1 MRTFSAKSV
10 VVVAALAG
18 ASVSGWAK
26 VSTQQGG
33 QQDMLLATAQ
43 IGMQRAVVGDDHPGL
58 QTAAFYPAP
67 AALGRPQ
74 ADSVATATA
83 VQEPAPGQEK
93 ANMGMMIL
101 VGLGMVGTL
110 IFKSKR
116 S

>member
-43 IGMQRAVVGDDHPGL
+43 IGMQQAVASAPPGL
-58 QTAAFYPAP
+58 QTAAFYQAP

>member
-33 QQDMLLATAQ
+33 QQDMLSAQ
-43 IGMQRAVVGDDHPGL
+43 AQTGMQRAVVSDHPGL
-58 QTAAFYPAP
+58 QTAAFYPSP
-67 AALGRPQ
+67 ATLGRPQ

-110 IFKSKR
+110 IVKSNR

>member
-1 MRTFSAKSV
+1 MRTFGAKSV

-26 VSTQQGG
+26 VSVQPGDSQ
-33 QQDMLLATAQ
+33 
-43 IGMQRAVVGDDHPGL
+43 GMQVAQVQTGMLRAVASDFANP
-58 QTAAFYPAP
+58 QPAAFYVTPVALVPAKTD
-67 AALGRPQ
+67 G
-74 ADSVATATA
+74 VATATA
-83 VQEPAPGQEK
+83 VREPAPAQEK

-110 IFKSKR
+110 VVKSNR